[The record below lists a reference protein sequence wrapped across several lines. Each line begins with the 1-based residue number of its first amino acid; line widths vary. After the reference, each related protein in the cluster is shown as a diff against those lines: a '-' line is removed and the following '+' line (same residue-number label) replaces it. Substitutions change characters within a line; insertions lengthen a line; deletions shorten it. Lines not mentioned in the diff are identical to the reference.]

1 MPGKYAS
8 SPYPNPTH
16 TYSPNSLPPSPQPAS
31 TAVSGSAPAG
41 CPCSQKA
48 HRLGPT
54 PCPQL
59 VPHKP
64 LSGATCC
71 CRAVIP
77 HGSPGL
83 TMLWDSQAHKRM
95 SSCWPLPGLS
105 ILHTPRKLPYLPLSG
120 HPYLWAPPPPTLP
133 TRCHLP
139 SLNPQVQPST
149 VGALTSDPGPPLP
162 TRECTFCLKPVFPS
176 FAIGQ
181 PPPLNSGSSLSE

>member
-1 MPGKYAS
+1 MFPESTQTRAHPVPSTGTPQAPEWGYML
-8 SPYPNPTH
+8 
-16 TYSPNSLPPSPQPAS
+16 LPRSDS
-31 TAVSGSAPAG
+31 TWV
-41 CPCSQKA
+41 
-48 HRLGPT
+48 
-54 PCPQL
+54 
-59 VPHKP
+59 
-64 LSGATCC
+64 
-71 CRAVIP
+71 
-77 HGSPGL
+77 PGL

-181 PPPLNSGSSLSE
+181 PPPVNSGSSLSE